1 MKSSELLR
9 RVRRLASRRDW
20 KIEITEGKRHTKLRL
35 PGGDTTIPRHSTDL
49 KTGTLHNILKQLG
62 ITPEDLDD

>member
-49 KTGTLHNILKQLG
+49 KTGTLHAILKNLG
-62 ITPEDLDD
+62 ITPEDLEG